1 MVAHGMSGD
10 AAMKVE
16 AVLQGKG
23 REVVTIPPTLSV
35 AEAVDVIHKRRIG
48 AVVVV
53 DEDRDTL
60 GIFSERDLVRGIA
73 EVGRQV
79 LDLPVSEVMTMVV
92 HTCTRNHTVAE
103 VMGMM
108 TRRRIRHI
116 PVVEDGEL
124 VGIVS
129 IGDAV
134 KARIAETELEANALK
149 EYITAG

>member
-1 MVAHGMSGD
+1 
-10 AAMKVE
+10 MKVE
-16 AVLQGKG
+16 AVLSGKG
-23 REVVTIPPTLSV
+23 REVVTIAPTVTV
-35 AEAVDVIHKRRIG
+35 ADAVDVIHTKRIG
-48 AVVVV
+48 AVVVTA
-53 DEDRDTL
+53 DDGSY

-73 EVGRQV
+73 EQGARV
-79 LDLPVSEVMTMVV
+79 LDMPVGDVMTAVV
-92 HTCTRNHTVAE
+92 HSCTRGNTVQD

-116 PVVEDGEL
+116 PVIEDGEL
-124 VGIVS
+124 LGIVS